1 MQLRKVSVRLL
12 VVAVALLFPL
22 HAVAQDED
30 VIDDPFADYDVEE
43 LFDETVREPDWIPSL
58 RVEIGV
64 SHHQGLGVLSTPRR
78 TLDLNGDGDFVDP
91 GEYDYAAGI
100 DNISG
105 KRAVLV
111 GTNQTAVDGAS
122 LGGGI
127 EIMGPPFED
136 VIGDMRIFVV
146 GGMRDMLEGNTSV
159 VRAQTQPPPFDIAKA
174 QVRTKGKFLI
184 DKWYY
189 AGLGLAFQLP
199 IEGFNIKLKPSLN
212 YMYIEGQLT
221 SFLVQ
226 GILNLPGGI
235 SNGDYPRQMEVG
247 VVNHAL
253 TPRIELDAEV
263 YKQGP
268 IAVGVFAMFET
279 QLIVGGDTQHEAT
292 VLSCFGDG
300 PAECANVDGS
310 AGALVFQY
318 DRDPI
323 IYYGGI
329 GLRLSWVGG
338 P

>member
-22 HAVAQDED
+22 HAIAQDED
-30 VIDDPFADYDVEE
+30 VIDDPFADYDAEE
-43 LFDETVREPDWIPSL
+43 LFDETVKEPDWIPSL
-58 RVEIGV
+58 RAEIGV

-91 GEYDYAAGI
+91 GEYAFAAGI
-100 DNISG
+100 ENISG
-105 KRAVLV
+105 NRAILF
-111 GTNQTAVDGAS
+111 GTDQIAVDGAS
-122 LGGGI
+122 FGAGI
-127 EIMGPPFED
+127 EIMGPAFEE

-146 GGMRDMLEGNTSV
+146 GGIRDMLEGNTAV
-159 VRAQTQPPPFDIAKA
+159 VRAQTQPPPFDIASA
-174 QVRTKGKFLI
+174 QVRTRGKFLI

-189 AGLGLAFQLP
+189 GGMGAAFQLP

-212 YMYIEGQLT
+212 YMYIDGQFT

-226 GILNLPGGI
+226 EVLNLPSGQ
-235 SNGDYPRQMEVG
+235 NQDFPRQKEVG
-247 VVNHAL
+247 VINHAI

-268 IAVGVFAMFET
+268 IAVGLFAMFET
-279 QLIVGGDTQHEAT
+279 QLIVGGPTKHEAT
-292 VLSCFGDG
+292 VLSCFDDG

-310 AGALVFQY
+310 RGALVFEY
-318 DRDPI
+318 DRDSI

-329 GLRLSWVGG
+329 GIRMSWVGG

>member
-12 VVAVALLFPL
+12 VVAVALLLPL
-22 HAVAQDED
+22 HAIAQDED
-30 VIDDPFADYDVEE
+30 VIDDPFADYDAEE
-43 LFDETVREPDWIPSL
+43 LFDETVKEPDWIPSL
-58 RVEIGV
+58 RAEIGIN
-64 SHHQGLGVLSTPRR
+64 HHQGLGVLSTPRR

-91 GEYDYAAGI
+91 GEYDFPAGI

-105 KRAVLV
+105 NRASLS
-111 GTNQTAVDGAS
+111 GTSHTAVDGAS
-122 LGGGI
+122 LGGGL
-127 EIMGPPFED
+127 EIMGPAFED
-136 VIGDMRIFVV
+136 VIGDMRLFVV
-146 GGMRDMLEGNTSV
+146 GGFRDMLEGNTAV
-159 VRAQTQPPPFDIAKA
+159 VRAQTQPPPFDIAQA

-189 AGLGLAFQLP
+189 AGLGAAFQLP

-212 YMYIEGQLT
+212 YTYIDGQFT

-226 GILNLPGGI
+226 EVLNMPSG
-235 SNGDYPRQMEVG
+235 NTPDFPRQTEVG
-247 VVNHAL
+247 VINHAI
-253 TPRIELDAEV
+253 TPRIEVDAEV

-268 IAVGVFAMFET
+268 IAVGLFAMFET
-279 QLIVGGDTQHEAT
+279 QLIVAGDTEHEAT
-292 VLSCFGDG
+292 VLSCYDDG

-329 GLRLSWVGG
+329 GIRMSWVGG